1 MKEATGELS
10 TTMIAVVAIAAV
22 LTIFT
27 TLLLPYLKTSIESR
41 MHCVDAY
48 GCTDCSGGRCNCSYD
63 DGDEVKTV
71 RCTVDDDGNPK
82 N

>member
-27 TLLLPYLKTSIESR
+27 TLLLPYLKSSIQSR
-41 MHCVDAY
+41 MHCADAI
-48 GCTDCSGGRCNCSYD
+48 CDCSAGEKTCSCSYYD
-63 DGDEVKTV
+63 DSGNL
-71 RCTVDDDGNPK
+71 VDGITCSNPDWS
-82 N
+82 ND